1 MNFLPKNQQ
10 IMSLSSARQ
19 LNPVVLAYIGDA
31 VYSLYVRS
39 KLVETTDYKAHVLHK
54 KCSSIVCAT
63 SQSHLADEIVDRLSE
78 DELDVYRRAR
88 NSHVHT
94 SAKNATLGDYMKA
107 TGLEAVV
114 GYLYLTG
121 QEDRLGELI
130 GDLI

>member
-1 MNFLPKNQQ
+1 MNYLPKNQH
-10 IMSLSSARQ
+10 IMSLSDARN

-31 VYSLYVRS
+31 VYTLYVRA
-39 KLVETTDYKAHVLHK
+39 KLVDTTDYKAHVLHQ

-63 SQSHLADEIVDRLSE
+63 SQAVVVDSIIDRLTE
-78 DELDVYRRAR
+78 EEADVYRRAR

-121 QEDRLGELI
+121 REDRLRELI